1 MVPPIAG
8 TEYIL
13 VSNRSVQ
20 HLLAQCALPVTAQ
33 SSIFSLLNLSPL
45 RATLSRISRLPL
57 SSPRGFM
64 AIPVSAEGK
73 TVADGA
79 NGMAR

>member
-20 HLLAQCALPVTAQ
+20 RLLAQCALPVTAQ
-33 SSIFSLLNLSPL
+33 SSIFSLLNLGRL
-45 RATLSRISRLPL
+45 RAARSRISRLPL

-64 AIPVSAEGK
+64 AVPVSAEGK
-73 TVADGA
+73 TVTDGA
-79 NGMAR
+79 HGMAR